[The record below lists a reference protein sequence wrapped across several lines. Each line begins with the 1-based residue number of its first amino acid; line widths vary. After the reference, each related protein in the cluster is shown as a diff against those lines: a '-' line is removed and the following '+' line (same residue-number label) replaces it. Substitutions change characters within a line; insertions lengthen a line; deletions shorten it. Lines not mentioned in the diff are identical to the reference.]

1 MVKSP
6 DIRLEIGLFYAI
18 PVVISLPVS
27 NIFVGRSI
35 IGFNG
40 YNGSPIKGIFYTG
53 FSVILPII
61 GILFIGLFKVFYY
74 TTGGIITFFIF
85 LPGKV
90 VGIILVT
97 YFGTIF
103 LIEFVDVPNGF
114 ITFIKLRGLYF

>member
-35 IGFNG
+35 IGFKG

-74 TTGGIITFFIF
+74 
-85 LPGKV
+85 
-90 VGIILVT
+90 
-97 YFGTIF
+97 
-103 LIEFVDVPNGF
+103 
-114 ITFIKLRGLYF
+114 